1 MHLHEWNGVMNIQSE
16 VVHAPLCA
24 SFDPNPRKPRI
35 AIPAQAC
42 DTHAH
47 VCGPEA
53 RYPYYSKRTYTP
65 PDSLLPAY
73 QHMLAELGIQRA
85 VLVQPSVYGTDNRA
99 MLDAM
104 TVAGPKFRGVAAL
117 ADDVSD
123 EEIRRMH
130 EAGVRGARLN
140 IVDVK
145 DRKPGTLP
153 LAQLERLARRI
164 RPFGWHMEFL
174 MHVDEFPD
182 LDQLLGSF
190 PVDTVFGHLGYVK
203 TNLGIDNPGFQAL
216 LRLIKAG
223 RAWVKLTGPY
233 RISPSPLPHSDTDG
247 FARALVA
254 AAPQQVVWGS
264 DWPHV
269 HIKTPMPNDADICDL
284 LAAWIPNEA
293 QRKQVL
299 VDNPARLYQ
308 FA

>member
-1 MHLHEWNGVMNIQSE
+1 MNMNSAAIQQ
-16 VVHAPLCA
+16 PLCA
-24 SFDPNPRKPRI
+24 AFDPKPRKPRI
-35 AIPAQAC
+35 AIPRLAC

-47 VCGPEA
+47 VCGPAA

-73 QHMLAELGIQRA
+73 EHMLTMLGFEHA
-85 VLVQPSVYGTDNRA
+85 VLVQPSVYGTDNTA

-104 TVAGPKFRGVAAL
+104 KAAGPKFRGVAAL
-117 ADDVSD
+117 ADDISD

-130 EAGVRGARLN
+130 NAGVRGARLN

-153 LAQLERLARRI
+153 LAQLEKLARRI
-164 RPFGWHMEFL
+164 KPFGWHIEFL

-182 LDQLLGSF
+182 LDQMLGDF
-190 PVDTVFGHLGYVK
+190 PVDTVYGHLGYVK
-203 TNLGIDNPGFQAL
+203 TNQGIDNPGFQAL
-216 LRLIKAG
+216 LRLMKAG
-223 RAWVKLTGPY
+223 KAWVKLTGPY
-233 RISPSPLPHSDTDG
+233 RISQQLLPHADTES
-247 FARALVA
+247 FARSLIA
-254 AAPQQVVWGS
+254 AASRQVVWGS

-284 LAAWIPNEA
+284 LAAWVPSEK

-299 VDNPARLYQ
+299 VDNPARLYE
-308 FA
+308 FG